1 MDDVHKNQADRLMW
15 AGQSTEGQ
23 FMNTCMHFSYDF
35 DRALPLGNHKAAAAA
50 AVVGEGQLL
59 LCHLPTRLLTFFFIL
74 FYFFFSRN

>member
-59 LCHLPTRLLTFFFIL
+59 LCHLPTRLLTFFL
-74 FYFFFSRN
+74 FYFIFFFSRN